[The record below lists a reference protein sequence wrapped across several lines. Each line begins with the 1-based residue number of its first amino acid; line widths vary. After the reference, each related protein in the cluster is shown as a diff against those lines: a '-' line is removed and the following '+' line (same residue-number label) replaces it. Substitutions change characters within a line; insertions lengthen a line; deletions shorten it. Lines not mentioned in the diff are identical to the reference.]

1 MFLEVHD
8 HDVYPFPG
16 DDRLKRSTHQRTTRD
31 ASSSTVSYKYLEA
44 ALIVP
49 KSYEEKYR
57 SEKFPTILLVIANM
71 VRIRMRVWTIAGVNS
86 PFRLAKLQ
94 SLC

>member
-16 DDRLKRSTHQRTTRD
+16 DDRLNRSTHQRTTRD
-31 ASSSTVSYKYLEA
+31 ASSNTVSYKYLEA

-49 KSYEEKYR
+49 KSYEEKYGN
-57 SEKFPTILLVIANM
+57 KFQTILLVIANM
-71 VRIRMRVWTIAGVNS
+71 VRIRTCMDNCW
-86 PFRLAKLQ
+86 
-94 SLC
+94 C